1 MAVTDHTD
9 RTEERVQAFISNPG
23 KLLIDGEWV
32 AAASGRT
39 FDTINPATEE
49 KLAEVAHGEQEDI
62 ERAGIGHSAHLRRSL
77 SLR

>member
-1 MAVTDHTD
+1 MAVTDHTEQA
-9 RTEERVQAFISNPG
+9 EERVKAFISSPG

-39 FDTINPATEE
+39 FETINPATEE

-62 ERAGIGHSAHLRRSL
+62 ERAGLRPRSC
-77 SLR
+77 SSTF